1 MKCPNCGYGAPVI
14 RGALG
19 DNEERNSRHYHA
31 YRHAVQGLLDAV
43 PSDYP
48 VPVGLG
54 YALGVLREVHEEAEG
69 EA

>member
-1 MKCPNCGYGAPVI
+1 MKEIKTII
-14 RGALG
+14 RDRQDVKILEH
-19 DNEERNSRHYHA
+19 NNRHYHA
-31 YRHAVQGLLDAV
+31 YRHAVQAVLDAI

-69 EA
+69 EV

>member
-1 MKCPNCGYGAPVI
+1 MKEIKTII
-14 RGALG
+14 RDRQNVKIL
-19 DNEERNSRHYHA
+19 ERNSCRYYK
-31 YRHAVQGLLDAV
+31 YRHAVQAVLDAI
-43 PSDYP
+43 PDNYP

>member
-1 MKCPNCGYGAPVI
+1 MNRELAEQIAMNAVA
-14 RGALG
+14 RRETL
-19 DNEERNSRHYHA
+19 ERNSRHYHK

-43 PSDYP
+43 PDDYP

>member
-1 MKCPNCGYGAPVI
+1 MKELKTTI
-14 RGALG
+14 RDRQNVKIL
-19 DNEERNSRHYHA
+19 ERNSRHYHA
-31 YRHAVQGLLDAV
+31 YRHAVQAVLDAV
-43 PSDYP
+43 PDNYP